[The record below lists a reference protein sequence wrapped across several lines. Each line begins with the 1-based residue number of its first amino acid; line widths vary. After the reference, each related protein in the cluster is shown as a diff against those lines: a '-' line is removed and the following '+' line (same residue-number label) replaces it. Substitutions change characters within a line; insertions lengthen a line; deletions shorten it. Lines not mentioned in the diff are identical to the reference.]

1 MILGLLI
8 IPLLLISIAFNTLG
22 VFSLYRMPDVYTR
35 IHGVALITTFGTL
48 FSVAAILLYSVT
60 RYLAGHGDRFLV
72 LFIHVLIA
80 VIVFIIT
87 NPTGVHALAR
97 ATHRSGIMPDPA
109 IVDALAEA
117 EKEKREGGSA
127 T

>member
-1 MILGLLI
+1 MILGLLV

-22 VFSLYRMPDVYTR
+22 VFSLYRFPDVYTR
-35 IHGVALITTFGTL
+35 IHGIALCTTFGTL
-48 FSVAAILLYSVT
+48 LSVAALLLYSAA

-72 LFIHVLIA
+72 LFIHILIA
-80 VIVFIIT
+80 VFVFVIS

-97 ATHRSGIMPDPA
+97 AAHRSGIIPEPA
-109 IVDALAEA
+109 IIDALAEA
-117 EKEKREGGSA
+117 EKGKREGGSA